1 MSVTYT
7 RPSDDPDKIPAPLL
21 RAILALVLTSL
32 LLVSYAVYSGR
43 AHVGVPKSAEVV
55 QERSIILQGGGAQAV
70 TVLDT
75 DGNVLID
82 LPHGGFI
89 TVIQN
94 AMERA
99 RLTAGV
105 DKLLPLRIVRYENGR
120 LSAVDDYSGWS
131 AELGAFGS
139 DNRAAFERL
148 MSQN

>member
-7 RPSDDPDKIPAPLL
+7 RPSDDPDKVPAPLL
-21 RAILALVLTSL
+21 RAILALVVASVI
-32 LLVSYAVYSGR
+32 LVAYSVYSGR
-43 AHVGVPKSAEVV
+43 DHAGVPKAADVV

-70 TVLDT
+70 RVLATDGTVLMDM
-75 DGNVLID
+75 
-82 LPHGGFI
+82 PHGGFI

-105 DKLLPLRIVRYENGR
+105 DKLLPLRIVRYANGR
-120 LSAVDDYSGWS
+120 LSVVDDHSGWS

>member
-21 RAILALVLTSL
+21 RAILALVVASVI
-32 LLVSYAVYSGR
+32 LVAYSVYSGR
-43 AHVGVPKSAEVV
+43 DHAGVPKSADVV

-70 TVLDT
+70 RVLATDGTVLMDM
-75 DGNVLID
+75 
-82 LPHGGFI
+82 PHGGFI

-105 DKLLPLRIVRYENGR
+105 DKLLPLRIVRYANGR
-120 LSAVDDYSGWS
+120 LSVVDDHSGWS

>member
-7 RPSDDPDKIPAPLL
+7 RPSDDPNKIPAPLL
-21 RAILALVLTSL
+21 RAILALVVASVI
-32 LLVSYAVYSGR
+32 LVAYSVYSGR
-43 AHVGVPKSAEVV
+43 DHVGVPKSAQVV
-55 QERSIILQGGGAQAV
+55 QERSIILQGGGAQSVMVLATDG
-70 TVLDT
+70 TVLMDM
-75 DGNVLID
+75 
-82 LPHGGFI
+82 PHGGFI

-105 DKLLPLRIVRYENGR
+105 DKLLPLRIVRYANDR
-120 LSAVDDYSGWS
+120 LSVVDDYSGWS

>member
-1 MSVTYT
+1 MSITYA
-7 RPSDDPDKIPAPLL
+7 RPSEDPDKIPAPLL
-21 RAILALVLTSL
+21 RAILVLVLASVALVAYS
-32 LLVSYAVYSGR
+32 VYSGR
-43 AHVGVPKSAEVV
+43 DHVGVPQAAEVV
-55 QERSIILQGGGAQAV
+55 QERAIILQGGGAQAV
-70 TVLDT
+70 TVLAT
-75 DGNVLID
+75 DGTVLMD

-105 DKLLPLRIVRYENGR
+105 DKLLPVRIVKYANGR

>member
-1 MSVTYT
+1 
-7 RPSDDPDKIPAPLL
+7 
-21 RAILALVLTSL
+21 VLM
-32 LLVSYAVYSGR
+32 
-43 AHVGVPKSAEVV
+43 
-55 QERSIILQGGGAQAV
+55 
-70 TVLDT
+70 
-75 DGNVLID
+75 D

-105 DKLLPLRIVRYENGR
+105 DKLRPLRIVKYANGR
-120 LSAVDDYSGWS
+120 LTAVDDYSGWS

>member
-120 LSAVDDYSGWS
+120 LSALDDHSGWS

>member
-1 MSVTYT
+1 MQSTA
-7 RPSDDPDKIPAPLL
+7 RPSADKDMIPKHLL
-21 RAILALVLTSL
+21 LAMLALVLASL
-32 LLVSYAVYSGR
+32 TVVIFGVLTDR
-43 AHVGVPKSAEVV
+43 THVGVPKAADIVT
-55 QERSIILQGGGAQAV
+55 ERSIILKGGGAQAV
-70 TVLDT
+70 TVLDV
-75 DGNVLID
+75 DGSVLMD

-105 DKLLPLRIVRYENGR
+105 DKMLPLRIVEYANGR
-120 LSAVDDYSGWS
+120 LTAVDDYSGWS

-148 MSQN
+148 MSQK